1 MKIIVLNHKIHLYY
15 EVLNEIYSID
25 KLEVILIGSIPLNI
39 NELEKNY

>member
-15 EVLNEIYSID
+15 EELNEIYSID